1 MEFIFNDLFPCVN
14 METMKQNSAKRR
26 TGRTTFC
33 PSGLIILE

>member
-26 TGRTTFC
+26 TWKDNFLSFR
-33 PSGLIILE
+33 SDHA